1 MEKNLNMSYQVI
13 FLAVLCVVLVPVC
26 GFAAHGETLH
36 VLKISPQDQR
46 AVIRQADGKMQIVKV
61 GDAVGATGKI
71 IEISEGRVV
80 IEEVSNNETE
90 RIIIRLENGKQRVE
104 RLKKTADKQPPLYSP
119 NTQKQNGK

>member
-13 FLAVLCVVLVPVC
+13 FFAVLCAVLVPVC
-26 GFAAHGETLH
+26 GFAAHGDTIH

-46 AVIRQADGKMQIVKV
+46 AVIKQTDGTIQVIKV
-61 GDAVGATGKI
+61 GDLVGANGKI
-71 IEISEGRVV
+71 IEISAGRVV

-90 RIIIRLENGKQRVE
+90 KIIIRLENGKQRVE

-119 NTQKQNGK
+119 NTQKQNRK